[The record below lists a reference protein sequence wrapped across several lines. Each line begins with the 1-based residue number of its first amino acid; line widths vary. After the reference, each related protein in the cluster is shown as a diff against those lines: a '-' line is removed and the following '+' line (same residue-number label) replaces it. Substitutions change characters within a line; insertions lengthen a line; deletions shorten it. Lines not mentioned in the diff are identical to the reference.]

1 MSGSAIHNRQTKDD
15 CGMENQNQSKPQRA
29 GEICE
34 KANPA
39 EAEIAML
46 RDRLRQASAMAS
58 LGELT
63 STATHEF
70 NNVLMTILNYAQM
83 GMRNRDDATRDK
95 ALSRIHDAAKRA
107 STITQTI
114 LAQARNRGDERV
126 PTQLA
131 GLVQDALVLLSR
143 ELNKYRIH
151 VETDLD
157 ESVPAVMASG
167 NQIQRVL
174 INLIINARQAM
185 DEGGT
190 LAVRVAKSA
199 SGGGVD
205 LMVRDS
211 GCGMDAATAE
221 RIFEPFFSTKVGPD
235 ASGRGGSGLGL
246 AASKEIIDSHGGRIR
261 VESTPGRGT
270 AIVIFLPTA
279 SDQQAAA

>member
-1 MSGSAIHNRQTKDD
+1 MTTAHANASADH
-15 CGMENQNQSKPQRA
+15 
-29 GEICE
+29 
-34 KANPA
+34 
-39 EAEIAML
+39 AEIAML

-83 GMRNRDDATRDK
+83 GMRNRDEATRDK

-107 STITQTI
+107 GTITQTI

-126 PTQLA
+126 PTQLT

-151 VETDLD
+151 VETDFD
-157 ESVPAVMASG
+157 DDAPVVMASG

-190 LAVRVAKSA
+190 LAIRVAKSSA
-199 SGGGVD
+199 DHGVE

-221 RIFEPFFSTKVGPD
+221 KIFEPFFSTKVGPD

-246 AASKEIIDSHGGRIR
+246 AASKEIIDAHGGRIR
-261 VESTPGRGT
+261 VESTLGRGT